1 MAVSIRS
8 ARVRFVVLFLLTLVA
23 GYVVIALRPVNDNV
37 IEPYTAVLA
46 AGTGGILN
54 VMGQDVA
61 VNGTLVSGPGFAM
74 NIYNGCNAVEAML
87 ILLAAI
93 VAYPA
98 SMRARA
104 IGLLGGML
112 LIQALNF
119 VRLVSLYF
127 IGRYWPAAFE
137 IAHVTVWQV
146 AIILFALA
154 IFIVWSR
161 RFAPQLG
168 HAA

>member
-1 MAVSIRS
+1 MA
-8 ARVRFVVLFLLTLVA
+8 ARISPRGKFVGVFLLTLVI
-23 GYVVIALRPVNDNV
+23 GYVVIAYKPVNDNV

-46 AGTGGILN
+46 SGTGAILN
-54 VMGQDVA
+54 LMGQNVT
-61 VNGTLVSGPGFAM
+61 VSNTLVSGPGFAM
-74 NIYNGCNAVEAML
+74 NIYNGCNAIEAML

-98 SMRARA
+98 SMRARG

-119 VRLVSLYF
+119 VRLVSLYL

-137 IAHVTVWQV
+137 TAHVTVWQV
-146 AIILFALA
+146 VIILFALA
-154 IFIVWSR
+154 IFVYWSR
-161 RFAPQLG
+161 RFAPQLE
-168 HAA
+168 HAT